1 MVYRASTDEGLSRTS
16 RSVPDGDPVRGFLV
30 ANLCL
35 FFLRFISLS
44 RSLFIFSRIS
54 FSQPFTFIS
63 GFTFVLP
70 IKFFV
75 KFFEIFR
82 KFRKF
87 WCENW
92 LAGVVIRFLWRSKSW
107 IKRPLCISHPSSTN
121 FNPQA
126 RFWIGEIEWKRPLIG
141 YRYLRFR
148 FSPPTIQ
155 TCYFEWVKR
164 RCEAERN
171 DAHDSWVKNF
181 FDAQKFHIYCHF
193 KN

>member
-1 MVYRASTDEGLSRTS
+1 MDFWLQTLAFSFCVFSLYH
-16 RSVPDGDPVRGFLV
+16 VPYSF
-30 ANLCL
+30 
-35 FFLRFISLS
+35 
-44 RSLFIFSRIS
+44 FSRIS

-70 IKFFV
+70 IKFSV

-82 KFRKF
+82 NFRKF

-92 LAGVVIRFLWRSKSW
+92 LSRVVIRFLWRSKSW

-171 DAHDSWVKNF
+171 DAQDSWVKNF
-181 FDAQKFHIYCHF
+181 SGAQTFHIF
-193 KN
+193 SN

>member
-1 MVYRASTDEGLSRTS
+1 MHHK
-16 RSVPDGDPVRGFLV
+16 
-30 ANLCL
+30 NLCWNHQT
-35 FFLRFISLS
+35 
-44 RSLFIFSRIS
+44 IFENS
-54 FSQPFTFIS
+54 
-63 GFTFVLP
+63 
-70 IKFFV
+70 
-75 KFFEIFR
+75 R

-164 RCEAERN
+164 RCEPGQN
-171 DAHDSWVKNF
+171 DAQEFSQVFWHPEFQDMKYKILRYFENSKIITTSAICNDSRSWQN
-181 FDAQKFHIYCHF
+181 
-193 KN
+193 